1 MSSADVSRLGLVTS
15 ASQARFYNF
24 TAWTGFLCSIPLLL
38 LHTLGVPRQDQLTK
52 NHAVQITIDISRPDL
67 RHHPWHA
74 AETIFSSVWAFFF
87 FIASCVV
94 LGKSKNFWV
103 VNVGDHGAFVSAG
116 FFGLLA
122 TGLYSLQVFLTSN
135 SNIRLTL
142 MNMIC
147 LDLLL
152 MAYVAWK
159 GARPSGLGPGGA
171 PHPL

>member
-1 MSSADVSRLGLVTS
+1 MADGVVGYLSSGRGLTRVLVTLVTFCGAVSMSSADVSRLGLVTS

-38 LHTLGVPRQDQLTK
+38 LHTLGVP
-52 NHAVQITIDISRPDL
+52 SRPDL

-74 AETIFSSVWAFFF
+74 VETIFSSVWAFFF

-94 LGKSKNFWV
+94 LGKSKDFWV

-147 LDLLL
+147 
-152 MAYVAWK
+152 
-159 GARPSGLGPGGA
+159 
-171 PHPL
+171 

>member
-1 MSSADVSRLGLVTS
+1 MSSADVSRLGFVTS

-38 LHTLGVPRQDQLTK
+38 LHTLGVPRWDQYHIMQLK
-52 NHAVQITIDISRPDL
+52 SLPNCRPDL

-74 AETIFSSVWAFFF
+74 VETIFSSVWAFFF

-94 LGKSKNFWV
+94 LGKSKDFWV

-122 TGLYSLQVFLTSN
+122 TGLYSLQVFLPSN
-135 SNIRLTL
+135 ANIRLTL
-142 MNMIC
+142 INMIC
-147 LDLLL
+147 PDLLL
-152 MAYVAWK
+152 MAYVAW
-159 GARPSGLGPGGA
+159 
-171 PHPL
+171 